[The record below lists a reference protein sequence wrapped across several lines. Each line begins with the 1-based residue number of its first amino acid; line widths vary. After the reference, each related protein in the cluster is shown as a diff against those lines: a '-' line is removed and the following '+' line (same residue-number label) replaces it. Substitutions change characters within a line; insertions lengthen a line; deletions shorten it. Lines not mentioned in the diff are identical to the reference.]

1 MLDLKVELGQ
11 LKTKPIGGPPRI
23 IMSSGRI
30 EIEKRSND
38 EVCIQCLL
46 LESVKDEDIVIKDM
60 VELMME
66 KFDRYCG
73 EYSVVLTFGAILEP
87 RMKLKT
93 LGYCYE
99 KINPLGK

>member
-1 MLDLKVELGQ
+1 MILQPWFLAQVHLHPTCIFLQVWE
-11 LKTKPIGGPPRI
+11 
-23 IMSSGRI
+23 
-30 EIEKRSND
+30 
-38 EVCIQCLL
+38 IQCLL
-46 LESVKDEDIVIKDM
+46 LKSVKDKDIVIKDM

-99 KINPLGK
+99 MINPLGK